1 MTHTTLFLRSVAV
14 IVVLAGLA
22 HLFACGTQERQAK
35 RGESNVPVDTTDM
48 LVAATSSIEA
58 TEVMAAG
65 EEQKQEAAPVT
76 YHSDTDYIIGKWR
89 VTYDSEAF
97 KGTIVYDLK
106 KEGKVFH
113 AYTFQYEDENGDSQ
127 KAEGTKALTIQEFD
141 GYKGS
146 GVYVFTYE
154 GETYDVACQIDMV
167 DENTFMLS
175 YDYYGYSDMETWKRF

>member
-1 MTHTTLFLRSVAV
+1 MRSVAV

-22 HLFACGTQERQAK
+22 HLFACDTQETQAK
-35 RGESNVPVDTTDM
+35 IGAGHVPVDTTDM
-48 LVAATSSIEA
+48 LVASLNSTQA
-58 TEVMAAG
+58 TEVIVADRV
-65 EEQKQEAAPVT
+65 QEHEVAPGA
-76 YHSDTDYIIGKWR
+76 YQSDTDYIIGKWR

-141 GYKGS
+141 GYKGT
-146 GVYVFTYE
+146 GVYLSTYE
-154 GETYDVACQIDMV
+154 GETYDVVCQIDMV

>member
-1 MTHTTLFLRSVAV
+1 MTHTTLFMRSVAV

-22 HLFACGTQERQAK
+22 HLFACDTQETQAK
-35 RGESNVPVDTTDM
+35 IGTRHVPVDTTDM
-48 LVAATSSIEA
+48 LVTSLNSTQAIA
-58 TEVMAAG
+58 VDRA
-65 EEQKQEAAPVT
+65 QEHELAPRALQ
-76 YHSDTDYIIGKWR
+76 SDTDYIIGKWR

-113 AYTFQYEDENGDSQ
+113 AYTFQYEDENGGSQ

-141 GYKGS
+141 GYKGT

>member
-1 MTHTTLFLRSVAV
+1 
-14 IVVLAGLA
+14 
-22 HLFACGTQERQAK
+22 
-35 RGESNVPVDTTDM
+35 M
-48 LVAATSSIEA
+48 LVASLNSTQA
-58 TEVMAAG
+58 TEVIVADRV
-65 EEQKQEAAPVT
+65 QEHEVAPGA
-76 YHSDTDYIIGKWR
+76 YQSDTDYIIGKWR

-141 GYKGS
+141 GYKGT
-146 GVYVFTYE
+146 GVYLSTYE
-154 GETYDVACQIDMV
+154 GETYDVVCQIDMV